1 MSSRTI
7 DGKTFRHVLDKFL
20 ISPVC
25 QGARVQIELPNGRFL
40 DLDSIKLLENKIIG
54 SKESHRM
61 VLKTKEPTD
70 NMGKIIGKL

>member
-1 MSSRTI
+1 MSRTI

-25 QGARVQIELPNGRFL
+25 QGARVQIELPSGKFL

-54 SKESHRM
+54 SKESHRL
-61 VLKTKEPTD
+61 VLKTKEPAD